1 MNERTQIDNPTH
13 PNAKKQREKALEVL
27 ELAKSQNRPV
37 IILKQGETLE
47 KYNLK
52 NKINEQTAKK
62 TKATA

>member
-1 MNERTQIDNPTH
+1 MNERTQLDNPTH
-13 PNAKKQREKALEVL
+13 PNRKKERANALTVL

-37 IILKQGETLE
+37 KFLKQGETLE
-47 KYNLK
+47 QPKK